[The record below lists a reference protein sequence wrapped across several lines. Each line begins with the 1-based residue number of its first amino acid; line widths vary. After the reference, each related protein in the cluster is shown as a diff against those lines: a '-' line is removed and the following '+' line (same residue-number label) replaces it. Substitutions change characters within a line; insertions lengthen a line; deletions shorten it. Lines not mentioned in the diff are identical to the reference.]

1 MLPESAVGTEETG
14 SALPVLKGQYSYAS
28 ITDKIADLVLKRP
41 THWGWVV
48 GLGVSFAL
56 TLVFVVAIGYLFTRG
71 VGIWG
76 VNVPVVWAFAIT
88 SYVWWIAI
96 GMSGTFISAALLL
109 ARQRWRTS
117 INRFAEAM
125 TIFAVSIAGLFPI
138 LHLGRP
144 WFFYWL
150 APYPDVMN
158 IWPQWRSPL
167 VWDFFA
173 ILAYLILSLLF
184 WYLGLIPDLA
194 TLRDRAQKRSR
205 QIIYGL
211 FALGWR
217 GEARHWHRF
226 ETAYLMLA
234 GLAVPLVFSVH
245 SVVALDFAAGNT
257 PGWHSTL
264 LPPFFIDGALFSGFS
279 MVLTLAVPMR
289 AVFGLQDLITERH
302 LDNIAK
308 AVLAT
313 GLLLAYS
320 YLIDIFIAFYS
331 GNEYEIYT
339 AQNRMFGPY
348 APVYWATI
356 FCNVVVTQLLWFQC
370 IRLNPLALFII
381 SIIINIGMWLERF
394 MLIVTSL
401 HRDFLPSAWGMFY
414 PTFWDWATLIG
425 SIGFFF
431 ILFLLF
437 VRFLPAISVYEM
449 RELVAETEG
458 DKR

>member
-1 MLPESAVGTEETG
+1 
-14 SALPVLKGQYSYAS
+14 
-28 ITDKIADLVLKRP
+28 
-41 THWGWVV
+41 
-48 GLGVSFAL
+48 
-56 TLVFVVAIGYLFTRG
+56 
-71 VGIWG
+71 
-76 VNVPVVWAFAIT
+76 
-88 SYVWWIAI
+88 
-96 GMSGTFISAALLL
+96 
-109 ARQRWRTS
+109 
-117 INRFAEAM
+117 
-125 TIFAVSIAGLFPI
+125 
-138 LHLGRP
+138 
-144 WFFYWL
+144 
-150 APYPDVMN
+150 
-158 IWPQWRSPL
+158 
-167 VWDFFA
+167 
-173 ILAYLILSLLF
+173 
-184 WYLGLIPDLA
+184 
-194 TLRDRAQKRSR
+194 
-205 QIIYGL
+205 
-211 FALGWR
+211 
-217 GEARHWHRF
+217 
-226 ETAYLMLA
+226 MLA

-257 PGWHSTL
+257 PGWHSTIF
-264 LPPFFIDGALFSGFS
+264 PPFFVDGALFSGFS

-331 GNEYEIYT
+331 GSEYEIYT